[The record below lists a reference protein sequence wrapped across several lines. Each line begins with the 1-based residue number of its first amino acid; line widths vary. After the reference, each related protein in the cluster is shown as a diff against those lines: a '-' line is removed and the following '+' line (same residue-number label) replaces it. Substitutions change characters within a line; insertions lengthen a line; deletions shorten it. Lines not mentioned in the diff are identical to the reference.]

1 MSGEGEGEGEGLQ
14 TCVWEQ
20 PASQVSGF
28 VCVRKL

>member
-1 MSGEGEGEGEGLQ
+1 MSGEGEGEGLQ

-28 VCVRKL
+28 MCVRKL